1 MAKTLHRADKEAVK
15 AEVLAAGFVLDG
27 ESNVLANTADDHTKP
42 VFQMHDKT
50 DQFALRFKKP
60 ANTPN
65 TDKRPPKNG
74 FDGYY
79 GNTNIMNMGNPDH
92 TGPKQER
99 RMFYHADGTYQEFG
113 WGDMQSGTWYWDAA
127 GHNCMLHEFPVS
139 QRGFIVCHSSQPFKK
154 VGEKWGQEQVVG
166 DTSVPPT
173 PFTMI
178 EGYHP
183 IYDPTIP
190 PRPGQ

>member
-1 MAKTLHRADKEAVK
+1 
-15 AEVLAAGFVLDG
+15 
-27 ESNVLANTADDHTKP
+27 
-42 VFQMHDKT
+42 
-50 DQFALRFKKP
+50 
-60 ANTPN
+60 
-65 TDKRPPKNG
+65 
-74 FDGYY
+74 
-79 GNTNIMNMGNPDH
+79 MNMGNPDH